1 MVQLDDEAHKPIMVC
16 SNSPVQSRLCMLD
29 YYIPHCMW
37 FEMPY
42 NLPAGRED
50 LALYNNNED
59 NLFMWEIQHTN
70 IYKHSGTNRPSRCIR
85 EIRGFLLLH
94 NNLYKQKGR
103 CGLWPKCRRVHPKFP
118 TYVFW
123 CFLQTFITE
132 SDCYYFCTHKQT
144 TTASD
149 IFQLLWF
156 VQRGTLK
163 RSDPLQL
170 LDESWLWVTLQG
182 VAGEQEGGHFPREGG
197 HRRELKWEAGSKRI

>member
-1 MVQLDDEAHKPIMVC
+1 MVIKSGEQVFPIGRIFLKRRSITWNHSRELVKTW
-16 SNSPVQSRLCMLD
+16 SNLMMRHTNQSWCVQTPRFSHVLCMLD

-118 TYVFW
+118 TYVF
-123 CFLQTFITE
+123 
-132 SDCYYFCTHKQT
+132 
-144 TTASD
+144 
-149 IFQLLWF
+149 
-156 VQRGTLK
+156 
-163 RSDPLQL
+163 
-170 LDESWLWVTLQG
+170 
-182 VAGEQEGGHFPREGG
+182 
-197 HRRELKWEAGSKRI
+197 